1 MSVRDATRRSVNG
14 VYGRLMEKL
23 CPDRVAEMAEKLGVS
38 PIAPDKRVPS
48 MALGSAEV
56 RPIDMASAYAT
67 LANLGEY
74 HKPTF
79 FEKVDHRNGKAVIG
93 EPSKPERRVSAALAW
108 QVNDIL
114 KGVVT
119 GGTGTAANIGRPAAG
134 KTGTNQAYRDAWFVG
149 YTPQLAVAVWMGD
162 PKSQQSM
169 YNVQGR
175 RVSGGSFPAQVW
187 HDFMAV
193 AMANQEVL
201 DWPKPPEELQ
211 YTVLPPPP
219 KEDDK
224 DKDKD
229 DDGDRRPGQGGG
241 NGGGNGGNNGG
252 GNGGGGNDEERPVPY
267 LDYAASAPL
276 RPEALAAMLPLLERP
291 AANPSSQHGL
301 GRAAR
306 AAVETAREQVAALV
320 GAAPGE
326 VVFTSG
332 GTEADNL
339 AVKGTVLAR
348 APEARHL
355 VCSAVEHH
363 AVLDAAAWAAAD
375 AGAQFDLAPVD
386 GLGRVD
392 TGRLGALLQPGRTAL
407 VAVMAANNEVG
418 TGQPVAAVAELA
430 HAAGAVLLCDAVQAA
445 GLPGVDMAADGIDL
459 LALASHKL
467 GGPTGVGALVVRP
480 GTTLRPLV
488 HGGGQER
495 GLRSGTLPAA
505 ALAGFGAAAAAA
517 LADRQTH
524 RQHTLAAL
532 RSRLLDRPANP
543 HPDLEVNGDRSAP
556 DPGAGL
562 PGLLSVRFPGR
573 RAEDLLLLLDRHGV
587 ACSAGSACAS
597 GAVTPSHVL
606 VAMGRDPAA
615 ARETVRFSLGH
626 ASTQATSTPP
636 WPRSPGRW
644 RSSPARCP
652 PRGCDRG

>member
-1 MSVRDATRRSVNG
+1 
-14 VYGRLMEKL
+14 
-23 CPDRVAEMAEKLGVS
+23 
-38 PIAPDKRVPS
+38 
-48 MALGSAEV
+48 
-56 RPIDMASAYAT
+56 
-67 LANLGEY
+67 
-74 HKPTF
+74 
-79 FEKVDHRNGKAVIG
+79 
-93 EPSKPERRVSAALAW
+93 
-108 QVNDIL
+108 
-114 KGVVT
+114 
-119 GGTGTAANIGRPAAG
+119 
-134 KTGTNQAYRDAWFVG
+134 
-149 YTPQLAVAVWMGD
+149 
-162 PKSQQSM
+162 
-169 YNVQGR
+169 
-175 RVSGGSFPAQVW
+175 
-187 HDFMAV
+187 
-193 AMANQEVL
+193 
-201 DWPKPPEELQ
+201 
-211 YTVLPPPP
+211 
-219 KEDDK
+219 
-224 DKDKD
+224 
-229 DDGDRRPGQGGG
+229 
-241 NGGGNGGNNGG
+241 
-252 GNGGGGNDEERPVPY
+252 VPY

-291 AANPSSQHGL
+291 AANPSSQHGQ

-339 AVKGTVLAR
+339 AVKGTILAR
-348 APEARHL
+348 PPEARHL

-363 AVLDAAAWAAAD
+363 AVLDAAAWAEAD
-375 AGAQFDLAPVD
+375 AGARTDLAPVD
-386 GLGRVD
+386 RLGRVD
-392 TGRLGALLQPGRTAL
+392 PDRLAALLQPGRTAL

-445 GLPGVDMAADGIDL
+445 GLPGVDMTADGVDL

-480 GTTLRPLV
+480 GTSLRPLV

-517 LADRQTH
+517 LADRHTTT
-524 RQHTLAAL
+524 TLATL
-532 RSRLLDRPANP
+532 RSHLLAGLRALA
-543 HPDLEVNGDRSAP
+543 PDLEINGDLGP
-556 DPGAGL
+556 QAGL

-606 VAMGRDPAA
+606 VAMGRDPVA

-626 ASTQATSTPP
+626 ASAQADVDAAVAAVAQALEVLTPTQESPDR
-636 WPRSPGRW
+636 RSGAPDRPGRGSPDPN
-644 RSSPARCP
+644 RSAAVRP
-652 PRGCDRG
+652 GVGG

>member
-1 MSVRDATRRSVNG
+1 
-14 VYGRLMEKL
+14 
-23 CPDRVAEMAEKLGVS
+23 
-38 PIAPDKRVPS
+38 
-48 MALGSAEV
+48 
-56 RPIDMASAYAT
+56 
-67 LANLGEY
+67 
-74 HKPTF
+74 
-79 FEKVDHRNGKAVIG
+79 
-93 EPSKPERRVSAALAW
+93 
-108 QVNDIL
+108 
-114 KGVVT
+114 
-119 GGTGTAANIGRPAAG
+119 
-134 KTGTNQAYRDAWFVG
+134 
-149 YTPQLAVAVWMGD
+149 
-162 PKSQQSM
+162 
-169 YNVQGR
+169 
-175 RVSGGSFPAQVW
+175 
-187 HDFMAV
+187 
-193 AMANQEVL
+193 
-201 DWPKPPEELQ
+201 
-211 YTVLPPPP
+211 
-219 KEDDK
+219 
-224 DKDKD
+224 
-229 DDGDRRPGQGGG
+229 
-241 NGGGNGGNNGG
+241 
-252 GNGGGGNDEERPVPY
+252 VPY

-276 RPEALAAMLPLLERP
+276 RAEALAAMLPLLERP
-291 AANPSSQHGL
+291 AANPSSQHGQ

-375 AGAQFDLAPVD
+375 AGAQLDLAPVD

-392 TGRLGALLQPGRTAL
+392 PGRLDALLQPGRTAL

-418 TGQPVAAVAELA
+418 TGQPVAAAAGLA

-467 GGPTGVGALVVRP
+467 DGATGVGALVVRA

-517 LADRQTH
+517 LADRHSAAGT
-524 RQHTLAAL
+524 TLATL
-532 RSRLLDRPANP
+532 RSHLLTGLRALA
-543 HPDLEVNGDRSAP
+543 PDLEVNGDRFAP
-556 DPGAGL
+556 DPEVGL

-626 ASTQATSTPP
+626 ASTQADVDAAVAAVAQALEVLA
-636 WPRSPGRW
+636 
-644 RSSPARCP
+644 PAPQGVER
-652 PRGCDRG
+652 